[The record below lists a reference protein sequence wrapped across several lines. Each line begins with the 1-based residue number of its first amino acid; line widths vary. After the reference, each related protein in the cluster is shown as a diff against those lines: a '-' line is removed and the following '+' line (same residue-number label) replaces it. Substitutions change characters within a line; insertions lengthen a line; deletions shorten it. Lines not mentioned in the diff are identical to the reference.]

1 MKTLSISEIIG
12 GTIFFIGLFIAV
24 CTVDGSPNEMLLR
37 LIGLAVCIIGA
48 IIAKLAPEA
57 EGNDGDEEERK
68 VDHEPYPEE

>member
-1 MKTLSISEIIG
+1 MKTISISEIIG

-37 LIGLAVCIIGA
+37 LIGLAVCFIGA
-48 IIAKLAPEA
+48 IIVKFAPET

>member
-37 LIGLAVCIIGA
+37 LIGLAVCVIGA
-48 IIAKLAPEA
+48 IIVKFKPEA
-57 EGNDGDEEERK
+57 EGNDGDEEERT

>member
-1 MKTLSISEIIG
+1 MKKNITKTIG

-37 LIGLAVCIIGA
+37 LIGLAVCVIGA
-48 IIAKLAPEA
+48 IIVKFAPEA